1 MKRKKGLGREEV
13 EKANGL
19 KQQGRTKNE
28 SDESV
33 RYVYDGST
41 VQGVPAWLTQSA
53 NQG

>member
-1 MKRKKGLGREEV
+1 MKRKKGLGREGV